1 MSALFGGPVVSAL
14 IPVFG
19 VIAAGWAL
27 RRSGVVATE
36 LWAGVSRLSY
46 AALLPALLF
55 STISTAEVEALDAGP
70 FLAAV
75 TLGFLAMGALALAL
89 KPLLPV
95 DGPAYT
101 SLFQGAVRWNGFVL
115 LALAAGA
122 YGPDGAALVAIV
134 FAPTVP
140 IINVMCVAV
149 LSLYGESARKPDMRR
164 VALRIATNPL
174 ILGCLAGAAANALE
188 LFQTGPAADT
198 AALIGRAALP
208 LILLSI
214 GAGLDFSAIRAK
226 PRLLSLAVAMK
237 LVVAPAVFLGL
248 GHALGVSG
256 LPLVILTAVGAT
268 PGAAASYVLARELGG
283 DARLT
288 AGHVTATTLLAAL
301 SLPIW
306 IGLAGG

>member
-1 MSALFGGPVVSAL
+1 VSALFGGPVVAAL

-36 LWAGVSRLSY
+36 LWAGISRLSY
-46 AALLPALLF
+46 TALLPALLF
-55 STISTAEVEALDAGP
+55 STISTADVGALDAGP

-75 TLGFLAMGALALAL
+75 VLGFLAMGALTFAL
-89 KPLLPV
+89 KPVLPV

-122 YGPDGAALVAIV
+122 YGTDGAALVALV

-140 IINVMCVAV
+140 LINVMCVAV
-149 LSLYGESARKPDMRR
+149 LSLHGESDAKPEMRR
-164 VALRIATNPL
+164 VLFRIATNPL
-174 ILGCLAGAAANALE
+174 ILGCLAGAAANAAG
-188 LFQTGPAADT
+188 LFQAGAAADT
-198 AALIGRAALP
+198 AALVGRAALP

-214 GAGLDFSAIRAK
+214 GAGLDFSAMREK
-226 PRLLSLAVAMK
+226 PGLLSLAVVMK
-237 LVVAPAVFLGL
+237 LAVAPALFLGL
-248 GHALGVSG
+248 GHALGVTG

-301 SLPIW
+301 TLPLW